1 MCKLR
6 VKKMN
11 WFVSLLTFGWAIG
24 ITLSPFGIYIKE
36 TYLNNKY
43 VINHE
48 SIHWKQQV
56 EMLIVFFYLWYGLE
70 WFVKLFIYGKQA
82 YYHLSFELEAYN
94 HDDDLKYLFKR
105 KHFSWFK
112 YINK

>member
-1 MCKLR
+1 
-6 VKKMN
+6 MN
-11 WFVSLLTFGWAIG
+11 KFVSFITGGWAAG

-36 TYLNNKY
+36 NYLTNKY
-43 VINHE
+43 IINHE
-48 SIHWKQQV
+48 SIHWKQQM
-56 EMLIVFFYLWYGLE
+56 EMGILLFYIWYGIE
-70 WFVKLFIYGKQA
+70 WFIKMFIYGKEQA

-94 HDDDLKYLFKR
+94 SEDDLNYLIKR